1 MTLRTDVS
9 AVPAQGGYVAKRCP
23 VRAQNDVLMPGEPL
37 PVSPVLQRRLD
48 RGVEFEAS
56 VLAELM
62 AQNPRVVVIEGADAD
77 AREAATIA
85 AMTAGAPMIV
95 NARLP
100 IDPDGRR
107 VGKPDLLIASP
118 GGGYHAADIK
128 HHRTLDDAAEGAA
141 VPAWCS
147 GFDVPWDA
155 HPDSSVTRR
164 RQPDDALQLAHYQ
177 RMLEAAGF
185 AAQGS
190 RRAAIIGTERRL
202 VWIDLDQ
209 PMWRTPSSTDKTKLR
224 STMQIYDFEF
234 DFRLDII
241 ATAMRHRDDPS
252 VGLLVVPIR
261 TSECD
266 DCPWRDVCAPVL
278 EQGSGDVSLLPRVAW
293 REWKA
298 HHDNGVTDRAAVAAL
313 HAPTAALIA
322 AGVDVATA
330 MDAAADA
337 DPATSVDDLAAI
349 ARRPTQ
355 VEKLAAA
362 GYATAGD
369 IAALDRRTAAYTGMA
384 TLAQQI
390 DQARAALGPA
400 AVYRRRGL
408 AAIHVPRADVEVD
421 VDMENI
427 EEGCYLWGALL
438 TADRRSR
445 YHSFVTWDPMDDQT
459 ETANTARFW
468 AWLMSVRDQALAA
481 GRTFAAYCYSEA
493 AENRYLYRFARA
505 TGIEE
510 QMTAFVRSDQWIDL
524 YRIVRDG
531 LVTGGGRGLKAIAP
545 LAAFEWD
552 VDDAGGGESMLRYDV
567 AAGPAGPERDA
578 AREWLLTYN
587 RGDVQATRVLRE
599 WLATA
604 DIDPIETLDPSGE
617 AG

>member
-1 MTLRTDVS
+1 MPARTDVS
-9 AVPAQGGYVAKRCP
+9 AVPAQGGYVAKQCP
-23 VRAQNDVLMPGEPL
+23 VRAQNDVLMPGQPL
-37 PVSPVLQRRLD
+37 PVSPVVQRRFD
-48 RGVEFEAS
+48 RGIEFEAA
-56 VLAELM
+56 VLAELV
-62 AQNPRVVVIEGADAD
+62 ACNPDAVVIEGEDAGG
-77 AREAATIA
+77 REAATAA
-85 AMTAGAPMIV
+85 AMTAGAPLIV

-100 IDPDGRR
+100 GDPGGRR
-107 VGKPDLLIASP
+107 AGKPDLLIAAP

-128 HHRTLDDAAEGAA
+128 HHRTLDDTDQAANPAA
-141 VPAWCS
+141 CSAFQRPA
-147 GFDVPWDA
+147 DA
-155 HPDSSVTRR
+155 
-164 RQPDDALQLAHYQ
+164 QPDPAVTGRRHRGDALQLAHYQ

-185 AAQGS
+185 AASGP

-241 ATAMRHRDDPS
+241 ATAIRHLDDPS
-252 VGLLVVPIR
+252 VELLVVPIR
-261 TSECD
+261 TGECD
-266 DCPWRDVCAPVL
+266 ECPWRDVCTPLL

-298 HHDNGVTDRAAVAAL
+298 HQDNGVTDRAAVAAL

-330 MDAAADA
+330 MAAATDA

-349 ARRPTQ
+349 ARRPSQ
-355 VEKLAAA
+355 VEKLVAA
-362 GYATAGD
+362 GYVTAGD
-369 IAALDRRTAAYTGMA
+369 IAALDPRTAAYTGMA

-400 AVYRRRGL
+400 PVYRRRGL

-421 VDMENI
+421 VDMENV
-427 EEGCYLWGALL
+427 EEGCYLWGALI
-438 TADRRSR
+438 TADGRSR

-459 ETANTARFW
+459 ETANTTRFW
-468 AWLMSVRDQALAA
+468 AWLTSARDQAHAA

-505 TGIEE
+505 TGIDQE
-510 QMTAFVRSDQWIDL
+510 MTAFVRSDEWVDL
-524 YRIVRDG
+524 YRIVRDA

-545 LAAFEWD
+545 LAAFRWD
-552 VDDAGGGESMLRYDV
+552 VDDAGGGESMLRYDA

-587 RGDVQATRVLRE
+587 RGDVEATRALRE
-599 WLATA
+599 WLHSAV
-604 DIDPIETLDPSGE
+604 IDPIETLDPPGE